1 MSFIRCDLTDCANNF
16 KGKCHANKVRLELNG
31 NSDCKCK
38 TYRLPITMVYTKEQ
52 IQEMKDKEAKE
63 TAELLKCKMLEYMA
77 IQEGQKNDTD

>member
-1 MSFIRCDLTDCANNF
+1 
-16 KGKCHANKVRLELNG
+16 
-31 NSDCKCK
+31 
-38 TYRLPITMVYTKEQ
+38 MVYTKEQ